1 MEKDTSNN
9 KFEEVI
15 WGRSLSE
22 KEVSDINKLYDE
34 LDKLDVPEPSANM
47 RLAFY
52 KKLEEYKLGRSG
64 ACWRR
69 IKWPDWLISPQVQS
83 FVFKPAFAVIIFFAG
98 IIVGLLINNKQAD
111 NKIISELQS
120 TRKTLMLTML
130 EQPSAT
136 ERLKAVNL
144 TGQLG
149 SPDDM
154 VINALFTTL
163 NNDNNVNVRLAA
175 IETLFRYSNRPEVR
189 KGLIEAIPNQDS
201 PLILV
206 TLSKAMVI
214 MQEKDSI
221 EKLKQLLNNEEL
233 DKTAK
238 EQIRESILKL
248 I

>member
-1 MEKDTSNN
+1 
-9 KFEEVI
+9 
-15 WGRSLSE
+15 
-22 KEVSDINKLYDE
+22 
-34 LDKLDVPEPSANM
+34 
-47 RLAFY
+47 
-52 KKLEEYKLGRSG
+52 
-64 ACWRR
+64 
-69 IKWPDWLISPQVQS
+69 
-83 FVFKPAFAVIIFFAG
+83 
-98 IIVGLLINNKQAD
+98 
-111 NKIISELQS
+111 
-120 TRKTLMLTML
+120 MLTML